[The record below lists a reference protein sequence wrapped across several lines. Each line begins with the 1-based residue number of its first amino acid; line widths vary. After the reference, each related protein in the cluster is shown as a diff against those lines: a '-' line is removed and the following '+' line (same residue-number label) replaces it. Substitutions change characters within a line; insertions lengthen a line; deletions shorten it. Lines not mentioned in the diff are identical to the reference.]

1 MNRSSKET
9 QQKRKPMKVPY
20 YILIDDTDGNVT
32 TFHDQY
38 YNRYANNKESCKFAP
53 RRMKYIETAIK
64 FKKKVS
70 ESEKSYKNIKI
81 VRVTKTMKAVL
92 EAASQGLL
100 KQNNIQELFWE

>member
-1 MNRSSKET
+1 MNYSSKEAR
-9 QQKRKPMKVPY
+9 QKRKPMKVPY

-32 TFHDQY
+32 TFHNQY
-38 YNRYANNKESCKFAP
+38 YNRYANNCKFAP

-100 KQNNIQELFWE
+100 KQNNMQELFWE

>member
-1 MNRSSKET
+1 
-9 QQKRKPMKVPY
+9 MKVPY

-32 TFHDQY
+32 TFHNQY
-38 YNRYANNKESCKFAP
+38 YNRYANDKESCKFAP

-64 FKKKVS
+64 FKNKVS
-70 ESEKSYKNIKI
+70 ENEKSYKNIKI